1 MLTEDLPAVGLTAG
15 TIGTVVHVFRM
26 PDLAYEVE
34 FTDQDGATV
43 ALVTVRAGQI
53 GPAGPRSPCAPG
65 SQEILDHARHGR
77 AVISSST
84 RARPMPVVTTSSLQR
99 VATT

>member
-1 MLTEDLPAVGLTAG
+1 MESRELDAVMLTEDLPAVGLTAG

-53 GPAGPRSPCAPG
+53 GPVGLRSP
-65 SQEILDHARHGR
+65 LR
-77 AVISSST
+77 
-84 RARPMPVVTTSSLQR
+84 
-99 VATT
+99 

>member
-1 MLTEDLPAVGLTAG
+1 VEFRELDAVMLTEDLPAVGLTAG

-26 PDLAYEVE
+26 PHLAYEVE

-53 GPAGPRSPCAPG
+53 GPAGPRSP
-65 SQEILDHARHGR
+65 LR
-77 AVISSST
+77 
-84 RARPMPVVTTSSLQR
+84 
-99 VATT
+99 